1 MSCQVNCG
9 FLLSRELT
17 LLKQFYVRLLVVAGL
32 LMVVC
37 GLSAVA
43 RAESYIGLVARVVAQ
58 GHFEP
63 QIEQLLLAK
72 VNTYRRS
79 RGVAALAVETEM
91 GFAAR
96 AHAADMAIMKRMGHV
111 ASNGME
117 FDSRMRALHNGALVL
132 PSMGENAAV
141 APARGDAN
149 QIAEALFGA
158 WLHSEGHRQTMVS
171 RDYLKVSTGV
181 TISGGKAY
189 ADQIFTGPTVTT
201 NMLRVQ

>member
-1 MSCQVNCG
+1 M
-9 FLLSRELT
+9 
-17 LLKQFYVRLLVVAGL
+17 LKLVCVRRLVVVSFIA
-32 LMVVC
+32 VVF
-37 GLSAVA
+37 SFSSVA
-43 RAESYIGLVARVVAQ
+43 FAESYIALVSRLVAR

-72 VNTYRRS
+72 VNAYRRS
-79 RGVAALAVETEM
+79 RGVAALAPETDM
-91 GFAAR
+91 AFASR
-96 AHAADMAIMKRMGHV
+96 AHAADMAATKRMGHV

-132 PSMGENAAV
+132 PAMAENAAV

-181 TISGGKAY
+181 SIADGKAY
-189 ADQIFTGPTVTT
+189 ADQIFTGPMVST
-201 NMLRVQ
+201 NMFRR